1 MTARADEGPP
11 CLNCGAAV
19 TGQYCG
25 QCGQR
30 ATTRLISLWELVS
43 DAFGDLC
50 ELDSRLW
57 RTMLPLLVRPGHL
70 TRDYLQ
76 GRRARYMPPFRMY
89 LVLSLLFFLIAFFDP
104 HDQLAIFYET
114 PAETAAVDDLE
125 KAARRQ
131 EARETLEALVAEGVL
146 DESVLAPDGPLG
158 DIAPEIDS
166 GTAAPDGADPPG
178 LSVRYNDDEAECLS
192 VSGEF
197 DSAPAWFKRRFS
209 KERIEQVCERV
220 KAAGAAGVAKEVLDN
235 MPIALLVLLPIMA
248 FVLKLM
254 YPLSRRYYVE
264 HLLFF
269 VHFHAFL
276 FVLIT
281 LQVLWTRLISLI
293 GLNEAIAVL
302 PVVATSFYV
311 PVYLYKS
318 MRRVYG
324 QGHLWTTLKLVAL
337 TGTYLFM
344 LTIMI
349 AAALL
354 FAVFSL

>member
-1 MTARADEGPP
+1 MTARVDEGPP
-11 CLNCGAAV
+11 CLNCGTAV

-43 DAFGDLC
+43 DAFGDLF

-57 RTMLPLLVRPGHL
+57 RTMLPLLIRPGLL

-114 PAETAAVDDLE
+114 PAETASVDDPE

-131 EARETLEALVAEGVL
+131 EAREALEALVAEGVL

-158 DIAPEIDS
+158 ENAPDVDT
-166 GTAAPDGADPPG
+166 GTAATDGANPPG
-178 LSVRYNDDEAECLS
+178 LSVRFSDEEAECFS
-192 VSGEF
+192 ASGEF

-209 KERIEQVCERV
+209 KERMEQVCERV
-220 KAAGAAGVAKEVLDN
+220 KAAGATGVAKEVLDN

-281 LQVLWTRLISLI
+281 LQVLWTRLILLI
-293 GLNEAIAVL
+293 GLDEAIAVL

-324 QGHLWTTLKLVAL
+324 QGHVWTTLKFVAL

-344 LTIMI
+344 LLIMI
-349 AAALL
+349 AAAML

>member
-1 MTARADEGPP
+1 MTATADEGPP
-11 CLNCGAAV
+11 CLNCGTAV

-43 DAFGDLC
+43 DAFGDLF

-57 RTMLPLLVRPGHL
+57 RTMIPLLVRPGLL

-114 PAETAAVDDLE
+114 PAETTDVDVPE
-125 KAARRQ
+125 GAERRQ
-131 EARETLEALVAEGVL
+131 EAREALERLVAEGVL
-146 DESVLAPDGPLG
+146 DESVLAPDGPLAG
-158 DIAPEIDS
+158 VERQTDS
-166 GTAAPDGADPPG
+166 DATTSDEAAAPG
-178 LSVRYNDDEAECLS
+178 LSVRLNDDEAECIAIG
-192 VSGEF
+192 GEY
-197 DSAPAWFKRRFS
+197 DSAPEWFQRRFT
-209 KERIEQVCERV
+209 KERMEQVCKRV
-220 KAAGAAGVAKEVLDN
+220 KAAGATGVAREMLDN

-248 FVLKLM
+248 FVLKFL

-281 LQVLWTRLISLI
+281 LQVLWTRLIMLI
-293 GLNEAIAVL
+293 GLHEAIAVL

-324 QGHLWTTLKLVAL
+324 QGHLWTTLKFVAL
-337 TGTYLFM
+337 TAAYLFM
-344 LTIMI
+344 LSMMI
-349 AAALL
+349 VVALL

>member
-1 MTARADEGPP
+1 MTSTADEGPP
-11 CLNCGAAV
+11 CLNCGTAV

-43 DAFGDLC
+43 DAFGDLF

-57 RTMLPLLVRPGHL
+57 RTMIPLLIRPGLL

-89 LVLSLLFFLIAFFDP
+89 LVLSLLFFVIAFFDP

-114 PAETAAVDDLE
+114 PAESADVDASPDS
-125 KAARRQ
+125 AGRQ
-131 EARETLEALVAEGVL
+131 EAREALEALVAEGVL
-146 DESVLAPDGPLG
+146 DASVLGPDGPLADDRPTANAERPAPGVSEPPGVSIRFNDDDAECFSADG
-158 DIAPEIDS
+158 DFDAAPE
-166 GTAAPDGADPPG
+166 
-178 LSVRYNDDEAECLS
+178 
-192 VSGEF
+192 
-197 DSAPAWFKRRFS
+197 WFKRRFT
-209 KERIEQVCERV
+209 KARMEQVCERV
-220 KAAGAAGVAKEVLDN
+220 KAAGAAGVGREVLDN

-281 LQVLWTRLISLI
+281 LQILWTRLIVLI
-293 GLNEAIAVL
+293 GLHDAIAVL

-324 QGHLWTTLKLVAL
+324 QGHLWTTLKFVAL
-337 TGTYLFM
+337 TATYLFM